1 MKWREPGSSTTLNGV
16 NWCAML
22 GGLFPLQSTVS
33 GVEQSV
39 DDLKIVWIFNE
50 LGDLVTG

>member
-1 MKWREPGSSTTLNGV
+1 MQGE
-16 NWCAML
+16 
-22 GGLFPLQSTVS
+22 LFPLQAMVS
-33 GVEQSV
+33 EAEQSA